1 MFLMDNLCTHPFR
14 IEKQKVTGACTARI
28 SASTEQMNALQK
40 LYTGRL
46 TGGVKLCWEKYPNI
60 IRHHIFWG
68 QYFVNPY
75 VGRVTGVLATK
86 VGPMYFVLCT
96 SPIIWKKNDVLTL
109 PRPQPN
115 FGRFSGTFR
124 VTFCGIFGVYLCTHT
139 HDNAMCKAPTSSLL
153 WEHLPRDDKC
163 KIQENV
169 LKISHIHPIC
179 HGYFNHSYQK
189 LASELRPLHYLQIY
203 AWARC
208 LRWRQMLKIPH
219 P

>member
-1 MFLMDNLCTHPFR
+1 M
-14 IEKQKVTGACTARI
+14 
-28 SASTEQMNALQK
+28 
-40 LYTGRL
+40 
-46 TGGVKLCWEKYPNI
+46 
-60 IRHHIFWG
+60 WG
-68 QYFVNPY
+68 ELLGSWQLRSVP
-75 VGRVTGVLATK
+75 
-86 VGPMYFVLCT
+86 CT
-96 SPIIWKKNDVLTL
+96 SYCVRLQLFEKKNDVLTL

-203 AWARC
+203 A
-208 LRWRQMLKIPH
+208 
-219 P
+219 